1 MSVKTIVKELK
12 KYSLLSTVDQGHTKT
27 TEAIISLVRLLATGD
42 FDCSIYRDASN
53 FSVSLVFFTGELD
66 DDKGKN
72 PYVALAEAFDNP
84 GVIRVVFHTPS
95 YTKGTEVVTRQEH
108 RNYYMPE
115 DLVPLA
121 NDILNHLTKPVKVF
135 KVV

>member
-1 MSVKTIVKELK
+1 MKEKVKELK
-12 KYSLLSTVDQGHTKT
+12 KHSLLSTVDQGHTKT

-66 DDKGKN
+66 DDKSKS

-84 GVIRVVFHTPS
+84 GDISVVFHTPS
-95 YTKGTEVVTRQEH
+95 HTKDTEVVTRQEH
-108 RNYYMPE
+108 SNYYMPE
-115 DLVPLA
+115 DLIPLA
-121 NDILNHLTKPVKVF
+121 NDILNHLTKPALVLRLV
-135 KVV
+135 